1 MLAARI
7 ALAWPHV
14 AVSDAYALAPCA
26 AAVVSSDRAWWAEH
40 PAALQHPGRKF
51 CAAPEFHRPN
61 GVERLPVPSHINSG
75 LLGIMAAVELGAA
88 RVLLLG
94 FDMHG
99 AHYFGPHRAPLKN
112 TDAARFEKF
121 KRQFAAY
128 RPSGVEIINCTPGSA
143 LSCYPLGQLEEYL
156 C

>member
-1 MLAARI
+1 
-7 ALAWPHV
+7 
-14 AVSDAYALAPCA
+14 
-26 AAVVSSDRAWWAEH
+26 
-40 PAALQHPGRKF
+40 
-51 CAAPEFHRPN
+51 
-61 GVERLPVPSHINSG
+61 
-75 LLGIMAAVELGAA
+75 MAAVELGAA

-94 FDMHG
+94 FDMRG

-128 RPSGVEIINCTPGSA
+128 RPPGVEIINCTPGSA
-143 LSCYPLGQLEEYL
+143 LSCYPLGQLEDYL